1 MNDAAGSARRS
12 AAPAPARGMQILQV
26 MRNYNM
32 TSLFLACSVFL
43 GGALLGGCSK
53 DKKAKTTPETTEV
66 ASPAQSAPTPEPRES
81 SMLTGDQIFFAFDSA
96 ELTGAGKGML
106 DEVATWVKA
115 NPERSILVRGH
126 ADKSGGADYNLDLS
140 SRRAQAVGAYL
151 QSQGVGENQLILA
164 AVGETMADLEPA
176 GANRRVV
183 IYATAVESSMR

>member
-1 MNDAAGSARRS
+1 M
-12 AAPAPARGMQILQV
+12 V
-26 MRNYNM
+26 MRNQTM

-43 GGALLGGCSK
+43 GGAVLGGCSK

-66 ASPAQSAPTPEPRES
+66 ATPSMPEPAPKENS
-81 SMLTGDQIFFAFDSA
+81 TLSGDQIFFAFDSA
-96 ELTGAGKGML
+96 ELTAPGKASL
-106 DEVATWVKA
+106 DDVAAWVRE
-115 NPERSILVRGH
+115 NRERSILVRGH
-126 ADKSGGADYNLDLS
+126 SDKSGGADYNLDLS

-151 QSQGVGENQLILA
+151 KSHGVGENQIILA